1 MYQFIVGN
9 QPNLMFIHF
18 DSIDDA
24 GHTYQWGTKEYY
36 DAVKVCLLSTHLRM
50 LTVYELC
57 LQISQGEQDFYNTLA
72 AHAKLWKKVHV
83 AGLA

>member
-1 MYQFIVGN
+1 MTGYPYLDGHWHMYQFIVGN

-36 DAVKVCLLSTHLRM
+36 DAVKVCLLSTHIRI
-50 LTVYELC
+50 LTVSCGYRFHRE
-57 LQISQGEQDFYNTLA
+57 SRTFTT
-72 AHAKLWKKVHV
+72 H
-83 AGLA
+83 